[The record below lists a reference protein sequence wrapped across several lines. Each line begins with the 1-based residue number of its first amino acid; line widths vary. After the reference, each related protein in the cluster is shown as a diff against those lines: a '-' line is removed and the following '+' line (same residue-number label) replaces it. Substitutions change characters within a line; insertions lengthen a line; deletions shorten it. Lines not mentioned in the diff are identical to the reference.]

1 MAEALEVTPAELDAF
16 ADRLGEVESYLHLD
30 EKRTRVTELEAK
42 SVAPGFWDDA
52 DAARA
57 TMEEIARAKEDIAAV
72 DNARGEL
79 SDARAALELAEEM
92 GDDPDAAALRKE
104 AAATAERLA
113 RAIDELELSSWFTGE
128 FDHGD
133 AIVTIKPGQGGLEA
147 QDWTFMLF
155 KMYMKYCQRRGCTK
169 LRATGMYSGAE
180 KPVIMVIVSRREL
193 NTLKTIVRERDPRAI
208 VTVADVTETFGE
220 GFKDINA

>member
-52 DAARA
+52 DDARA
-57 TMEEIARAKEDIAAV
+57 TMEEIARTKEDIAAV
-72 DNARGEL
+72 DTARGEL

-92 GDDPDAAALRKE
+92 GDDPDAVALREE

-113 RAIDELELSSWFTGE
+113 CELVYRGVRPWRRDCDHQARAGWFG
-128 FDHGD
+128 G
-133 AIVTIKPGQGGLEA
+133 PGLDLHA
-147 QDWTFMLF
+147 L
-155 KMYMKYCQRRGCTK
+155 
-169 LRATGMYSGAE
+169 
-180 KPVIMVIVSRREL
+180 
-193 NTLKTIVRERDPRAI
+193 
-208 VTVADVTETFGE
+208 
-220 GFKDINA
+220 

>member
-57 TMEEIARAKEDIAAV
+57 TMEEIARTKEDIAAV
-72 DNARGEL
+72 DTARGEL

-92 GDDPDAAALRKE
+92 GDDPDAAALREE

-133 AIVTIKPGQGGLEA
+133 AIVTIKPGQSLMVTFQPRRWQYFMYILKSMKVQSWASRPPCPGL
-147 QDWTFMLF
+147 
-155 KMYMKYCQRRGCTK
+155 
-169 LRATGMYSGAE
+169 
-180 KPVIMVIVSRREL
+180 MV
-193 NTLKTIVRERDPRAI
+193 TIASP
-208 VTVADVTETFGE
+208 
-220 GFKDINA
+220 

>member
-57 TMEEIARAKEDIAAV
+57 TMEEIARTKEDIAAV

-92 GDDPDAAALRKE
+92 GDDPDAAALRE
-104 AAATAERLA
+104 ELQPRLSAWPVPSMSLSFRAGLPVSSITAMPL
-113 RAIDELELSSWFTGE
+113 
-128 FDHGD
+128 
-133 AIVTIKPGQGGLEA
+133 
-147 QDWTFMLF
+147 
-155 KMYMKYCQRRGCTK
+155 
-169 LRATGMYSGAE
+169 
-180 KPVIMVIVSRREL
+180 
-193 NTLKTIVRERDPRAI
+193 
-208 VTVADVTETFGE
+208 
-220 GFKDINA
+220 

>member
-72 DNARGEL
+72 DTARGEL

-92 GDDPDAAALRKE
+92 GDDPDAVALRE
-104 AAATAERLA
+104 ELQPRLSAWPVPSMSLSFRAGLPVSSITAMPL
-113 RAIDELELSSWFTGE
+113 
-128 FDHGD
+128 
-133 AIVTIKPGQGGLEA
+133 
-147 QDWTFMLF
+147 
-155 KMYMKYCQRRGCTK
+155 
-169 LRATGMYSGAE
+169 
-180 KPVIMVIVSRREL
+180 
-193 NTLKTIVRERDPRAI
+193 
-208 VTVADVTETFGE
+208 
-220 GFKDINA
+220 

>member
-72 DNARGEL
+72 DTARGEL
-79 SDARAALELAEEM
+79 SDARAALEAGADDLEAEEGIFTVYTQPDDVAAVAEALSAKYRLLSAQVELVPQNYITLTDE
-92 GDDPDAAALRKE
+92 GDIKNMSKM
-104 AAATAERLA
+104 
-113 RAIDELELSSWFTGE
+113 LEM
-128 FDHGD
+128 FDD
-133 AIVTIKPGQGGLEA
+133 NE
-147 QDWTFMLF
+147 
-155 KMYMKYCQRRGCTK
+155 
-169 LRATGMYSGAE
+169 
-180 KPVIMVIVSRREL
+180 
-193 NTLKTIVRERDPRAI
+193 
-208 VTVADVTETFGE
+208 DVQNVWHNWENE
-220 GFKDINA
+220 E

>member
-57 TMEEIARAKEDIAAV
+57 TTGGNTRAPTEDIAAV

-79 SDARAALELAEEM
+79 SDAAPRWSL
-92 GDDPDAAALRKE
+92 P
-104 AAATAERLA
+104 
-113 RAIDELELSSWFTGE
+113 
-128 FDHGD
+128 
-133 AIVTIKPGQGGLEA
+133 
-147 QDWTFMLF
+147 
-155 KMYMKYCQRRGCTK
+155 RRWG
-169 LRATGMYSGAE
+169 
-180 KPVIMVIVSRREL
+180 
-193 NTLKTIVRERDPRAI
+193 
-208 VTVADVTETFGE
+208 
-220 GFKDINA
+220 

>member
-72 DNARGEL
+72 DACKIEHDL
-79 SDARAALELAEEM
+79 SVESF
-92 GDDPDAAALRKE
+92 E
-104 AAATAERLA
+104 AIRNHIDRSTA
-113 RAIDELELSSWFTGE
+113 
-128 FDHGD
+128 
-133 AIVTIKPGQGGLEA
+133 
-147 QDWTFMLF
+147 
-155 KMYMKYCQRRGCTK
+155 
-169 LRATGMYSGAE
+169 
-180 KPVIMVIVSRREL
+180 
-193 NTLKTIVRERDPRAI
+193 N
-208 VTVADVTETFGE
+208 
-220 GFKDINA
+220 

>member
-57 TMEEIARAKEDIAAV
+57 TMEEIARTKEDIAAV
-72 DNARGEL
+72 DTARGEL

-92 GDDPDAAALRKE
+92 GDDPDAAALRE
-104 AAATAERLA
+104 ELPLRQNAWPALSTNLSFRAGLPVSSITA
-113 RAIDELELSSWFTGE
+113 
-128 FDHGD
+128 
-133 AIVTIKPGQGGLEA
+133 
-147 QDWTFMLF
+147 ML
-155 KMYMKYCQRRGCTK
+155 
-169 LRATGMYSGAE
+169 L
-180 KPVIMVIVSRREL
+180 
-193 NTLKTIVRERDPRAI
+193 
-208 VTVADVTETFGE
+208 
-220 GFKDINA
+220 

>member
-30 EKRTRVTELEAK
+30 EKRTRVAELEAK

-72 DNARGEL
+72 DTARGEL

-92 GDDPDAAALRKE
+92 GDDPDAAALRE
-104 AAATAERLA
+104 
-113 RAIDELELSSWFTGE
+113 ELLPRRSAFPAPSTSLS
-128 FDHGD
+128 
-133 AIVTIKPGQGGLEA
+133 
-147 QDWTFMLF
+147 
-155 KMYMKYCQRRGCTK
+155 
-169 LRATGMYSGAE
+169 LRAGLPGSSTMAT
-180 KPVIMVIVSRREL
+180 RL
-193 NTLKTIVRERDPRAI
+193 
-208 VTVADVTETFGE
+208 
-220 GFKDINA
+220 

>member
-1 MAEALEVTPAELDAF
+1 MAETLEVTPAELDAF

-72 DNARGEL
+72 DTARGEL

-92 GDDPDAAALRKE
+92 GDDPDAAALREE
-104 AAATAERLA
+104 AAATAERLS
-113 RAIDELELSSWFTGE
+113 RAIDELELSVRSYNCLKRAGINTVEELCNKTSEDMMKVRNLGRKSLE
-128 FDHGD
+128 EVL
-133 AIVTIKPGQGGLEA
+133 AKLKELGL
-147 QDWTFMLF
+147 
-155 KMYMKYCQRRGCTK
+155 
-169 LRATGMYSGAE
+169 
-180 KPVIMVIVSRREL
+180 
-193 NTLKTIVRERDPRAI
+193 
-208 VTVADVTETFGE
+208 
-220 GFKDINA
+220 

>member
-42 SVAPGFWDDA
+42 SVALGFWDDA

-57 TMEEIARAKEDIAAV
+57 TMEEIARTKEDIAAV

-92 GDDPDAAALRKE
+92 GMTPMPPPFARRLQPRLSAWPVPSMSLSFRAGLPVSSI
-104 AAATAERLA
+104 TAMPL
-113 RAIDELELSSWFTGE
+113 
-128 FDHGD
+128 
-133 AIVTIKPGQGGLEA
+133 
-147 QDWTFMLF
+147 
-155 KMYMKYCQRRGCTK
+155 
-169 LRATGMYSGAE
+169 
-180 KPVIMVIVSRREL
+180 
-193 NTLKTIVRERDPRAI
+193 
-208 VTVADVTETFGE
+208 
-220 GFKDINA
+220 

>member
-57 TMEEIARAKEDIAAV
+57 TMEEIARTKEDIAAV
-72 DNARGEL
+72 DTARGEL

-92 GDDPDAAALRKE
+92 GDDPDAAALARRLQPRPS
-104 AAATAERLA
+104 AWLAPSMSLSFRVGLPVSSITAMPL
-113 RAIDELELSSWFTGE
+113 
-128 FDHGD
+128 
-133 AIVTIKPGQGGLEA
+133 
-147 QDWTFMLF
+147 
-155 KMYMKYCQRRGCTK
+155 
-169 LRATGMYSGAE
+169 
-180 KPVIMVIVSRREL
+180 
-193 NTLKTIVRERDPRAI
+193 
-208 VTVADVTETFGE
+208 
-220 GFKDINA
+220 

>member
-42 SVAPGFWDDA
+42 SVAPGFWGDA

-57 TMEEIARAKEDIAAV
+57 TMEEIARTKEDIAAV

-92 GDDPDAAALRKE
+92 GDDPDAAALRE
-104 AAATAERLA
+104 ELQPRLSAWPVPSMSLSFRAGLPVSSITAMPL
-113 RAIDELELSSWFTGE
+113 
-128 FDHGD
+128 
-133 AIVTIKPGQGGLEA
+133 
-147 QDWTFMLF
+147 
-155 KMYMKYCQRRGCTK
+155 
-169 LRATGMYSGAE
+169 
-180 KPVIMVIVSRREL
+180 
-193 NTLKTIVRERDPRAI
+193 
-208 VTVADVTETFGE
+208 
-220 GFKDINA
+220 

>member
-72 DNARGEL
+72 DTARGL
-79 SDARAALELAEEM
+79 KD
-92 GDDPDAAALRKE
+92 
-104 AAATAERLA
+104 
-113 RAIDELELSSWFTGE
+113 FN
-128 FDHGD
+128 
-133 AIVTIKPGQGGLEA
+133 IVFIEV
-147 QDWTFMLF
+147 F
-155 KMYMKYCQRRGCTK
+155 K
-169 LRATGMYSGAE
+169 
-180 KPVIMVIVSRREL
+180 
-193 NTLKTIVRERDPRAI
+193 
-208 VTVADVTETFGE
+208 
-220 GFKDINA
+220 